1 MKSSF
6 GISEY
11 GGTTYTNLIY
21 AVAPLLVFYRFRLT
35 NVSLRFHS
43 SACLAEIW
51 KHTYCT
57 KSHEELSGGSAMTDS
72 NFTLETTIERRQSH

>member
-6 GISEY
+6 GMTEY

-21 AVAPLLVFYRFRLT
+21 AVAPLLVFYRF
-35 NVSLRFHS
+35 HS

-51 KHTYCT
+51 KHTYST
-57 KSHEELSGGSAMTDS
+57 KSHGSHSGGSVMTDS
-72 NFTLETTIERRQSH
+72 NLTLETTSERRQSH